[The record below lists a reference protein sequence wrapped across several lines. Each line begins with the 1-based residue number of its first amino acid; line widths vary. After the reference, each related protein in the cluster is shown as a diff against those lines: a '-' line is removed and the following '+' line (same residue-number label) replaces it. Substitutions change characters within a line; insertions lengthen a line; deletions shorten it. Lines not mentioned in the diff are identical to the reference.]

1 MREQLLTDFDKIISD
16 SNFSNNDIE
25 FKKKS
30 LNKFIENGFP
40 TKKNEDWKF
49 LDISRLIDKN
59 IGQLDF
65 YNNYYSQNKI
75 DTSIFVKG
83 LEHNKIVFVNGR
95 IEKIDLKHEEKNK
108 IEIKEES
115 KSINKFN
122 NINSLI
128 NLNNALTNKYYTIT
142 TKRGYFLKKPLI
154 IYHSTTNSIYK
165 KNINLRLDFKLEN
178 SSSLRLIDYF
188 EDDSNDNFVNIFYS
202 FDLAKDSILKNY
214 KIDHKEN
221 KNLKYSY
228 NHIDQKEN
236 STSET
241 FILSSGSSYFKNE
254 INCNLNEKYSSAFV
268 NGILKLDD
276 LKNHEIKT
284 NINHL
289 NENTKSY
296 QLVKSVL
303 GKASKAAYQGK
314 ISVNSIAQK
323 TNGYQLSKCILLDE
337 TSEFNA
343 KPELEIY
350 ADDVKC
356 SHGSASGSLN
366 EDSIFYLMSRGLNYE
381 QSREL
386 LINGFLLDVIEKIT
400 DSETQNLI
408 KNTLGLKE

>member
-25 FKKKS
+25 LKKKS

-188 EDDSNDNFVNIFYS
+188 EDDSNDNFINIFYS

-228 NHIDQKEN
+228 NHIDQMEN

>member
-16 SNFSNNDIE
+16 SKFSNNDIE
-25 FKKKS
+25 HKRKS

-49 LDISRLIDKN
+49 LDIGRIIDKN

-65 YNNYYSQNKI
+65 YNNYSSQNKI

-95 IEKIDLKHEEKNK
+95 IEKIDLKHEENNK
-108 IEIKEES
+108 IEIQEES

-128 NLNNALTNKYYTIT
+128 NLNNALTNKHYTIT
-142 TKRGYFLKKPLI
+142 TKSGYSLKKPLI

-165 KNINLRLDFKLEN
+165 KNINLRLDFKLEKN
-178 SSSLRLIDYF
+178 SSLKLIDYF
-188 EDDSNDNFVNIFYS
+188 YDDSNDNFLNIFYS

-214 KIDHKEN
+214 KIDHKDN

-228 NHIDQKEN
+228 NHIDQSEN
-236 STSET
+236 SVSET
-241 FILSSGSSYFKNE
+241 FILSSGSSYLKHE

-323 TNGYQLSKCILLDE
+323 TDGYQLSKCILLDK

-366 EDSIFYLMSRGLNYE
+366 EDSIFYLMSRGLSYQ

-386 LINGFLLDVIEKIT
+386 LINGFLLDVVEKIT
-400 DSETQNLI
+400 DSEIKNLI
-408 KNTLGLKE
+408 KNMIGIKE